1 MNEKIKA
8 FTLIELLVVIVIV
21 GVLSGFL
28 FVSLSSAINAANDA
42 KRKADLS
49 GIQKA
54 LLVYSTNNNSYPSG
68 DTYPCTIGG
77 GTTHCTDLESN
88 LSPYLTN
95 IPTDP
100 NGSFYTYNYSNDN
113 YTLNSNLSNG
123 SSYYYDSASTSWV
136 NGIPASGACGTAA
149 TSYIY
154 SDSSFSGTMCSA
166 GSGVTT
172 PTSPDFPAEG
182 NSTTWT
188 CGGVYGGGSSGTC
201 TASRSVMP
209 FIDPIVNGSFDGT
222 WTGWTAG
229 GGGTKTVS
237 DTGAYAGSYTS
248 LIQYTYDCSL
258 AEIYQNITVPNMSG
272 TINLEFY
279 ERTYFSAWAGQG
291 GFMINNGWVFAVNW
305 PDRANTTTNWLK
317 HTINVSAYKGQS
329 IKIAAV
335 WYDNTGSCHNGDHAG
350 WIRVD
355 EIKLVNIP

>member
-1 MNEKIKA
+1 MLKKIKA
-8 FTLIELLVVIVIV
+8 FTLIELLVAIAIV
-21 GVLSGFL
+21 GILSGFL
-28 FVSLSSAINAANDA
+28 FVSMSSAINAANDA
-42 KRKADLS
+42 KRRTDLAS
-49 GIQKA
+49 IQRA
-54 LLVYSTNNNSYPSG
+54 IITYATEHNNVYPSG
-68 DTYPCTIGG
+68 DPANCTIGG
-77 GTTHCTDLESN
+77 TCSILDAALA
-88 LSPYLTN
+88 PYIPN
-95 IPTDP
+95 IITGPIS
-100 NGSFYTYNYSNDN
+100 GEYYTYNIINNNYILKTDN
-113 YTLNSNLSNG
+113 MSDG
-123 SSYYYDSASTSWV
+123 SVYYFDSSVGNWISA
-136 NGIPASGACGTAA
+136 IPADGDCGAAATTYNFDAMTFSGA
-149 TSYIY
+149 
-154 SDSSFSGTMCSA
+154 MCSA
-166 GSGVTT
+166 GNGITT
-172 PTSPDFPAEG
+172 PASPVFPEQG

-188 CGGVYGGGSSGTC
+188 CGGSYGGNSSETC

-209 FIDPIVNGSFDGT
+209 FIDPIVNGSFNGA
-222 WTGWTAG
+222 WTGWTVG

-279 ERTYFSAWAGQG
+279 ERTSFSAWAGQG

-355 EIKLVNIP
+355 EIKLVNVP